1 MKILKAKSKVSDKII
16 LQIDKIHYI
25 KSMTP
30 LPDLIRGKDLLNPI
44 EVRKY
49 TVSKTPRKGV
59 GNVSY
64 AEKEYSVFRGSQRVQ
79 AAIKMG
85 YTHIEGVLLDEWRIS
100 R

>member
-1 MKILKAKSKVSDKII
+1 MKLLKAQKQVPNKII
-16 LQIDKIHYI
+16 LELSKIHYI

-79 AAIKMG
+79 AALKLG
-85 YTHIEGVLLDEWRIS
+85 YTHIEAVVINE
-100 R
+100 